1 MASTKVLQIR
11 VGMKSSDAFKEWVE
25 NQGEDVNENAKRAL
39 EHFISIYGTGNINEK
54 SVKIKM
60 SQDFLLAENAL
71 DDRLFSRYEKTK
83 EMASDSPKG
92 DYTEKQVVVN
102 EAVTEEN
109 KVNQENVIKETEKK
123 VESKPNKDVATND
136 NPRKVR
142 KRGNISVN

>member
-25 NQGEDVNENAKRAL
+25 NQGEDANENAKRVL

-83 EMASDSPKG
+83 EVASDSPKG

-102 EAVTEEN
+102 ESVTEEN

-123 VESKPNKDVATND
+123 VESKPDKDVATND

-142 KRGNISVN
+142 QRRNISVN